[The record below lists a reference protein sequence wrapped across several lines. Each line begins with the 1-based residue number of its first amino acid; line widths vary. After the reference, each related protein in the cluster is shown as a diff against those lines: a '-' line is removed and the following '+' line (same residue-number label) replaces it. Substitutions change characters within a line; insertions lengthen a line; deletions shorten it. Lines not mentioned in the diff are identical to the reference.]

1 MSKKYYLALDDYEH
15 SLLIHALNDK
25 RNELIKN
32 GKYTDAVDE
41 VLVKSLKHQKRKC
54 NGFTVKKRW
63 VSINGYSPFFSSKKP
78 YIPRPNST

>member
-25 RNELIKN
+25 RNELIQN

-41 VLVKSLKHQKRKC
+41 VLVK
-54 NGFTVKKRW
+54 VIEAPKKKFKIKN
-63 VSINGYSPFFSSKKP
+63 VEG
-78 YIPRPNST
+78 

>member
-1 MSKKYYLALDDYEH
+1 MSKKYHLALDDYEH

-41 VLVKSLKHQKRKC
+41 ILVK
-54 NGFTVKKRW
+54 VIEAPKKKFKIKN
-63 VSINGYSPFFSSKKP
+63 VED
-78 YIPRPNST
+78 